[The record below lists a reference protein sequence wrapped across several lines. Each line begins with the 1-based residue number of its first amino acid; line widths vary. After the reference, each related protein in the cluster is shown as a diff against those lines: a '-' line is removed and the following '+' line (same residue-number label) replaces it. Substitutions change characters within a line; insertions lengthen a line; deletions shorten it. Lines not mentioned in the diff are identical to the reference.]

1 MIGIKV
7 PATAR
12 STLSKTDQETLIM
25 RSRDPRSWMW
35 AEALELLQDAERLQR
50 QFFQVGALKGAP
62 CWEPP
67 VDLYE
72 NGNELRLLVALP
84 GVTPQQLEVVLAPSL
99 IIVRGERSL
108 PTNSRRAAIHR
119 LEIPY
124 GRFER
129 RVALPPGQFEL
140 LDRRLEHGC
149 LVLELRRLT

>member
-1 MIGIKV
+1 
-7 PATAR
+7 
-12 STLSKTDQETLIM
+12 
-25 RSRDPRSWMW
+25 MW

-50 QFFQVGALKGAP
+50 QFFQVGALRGAP

-84 GVTPQQLEVVLAPSL
+84 GVTPQQLQVVLAPNL

-124 GRFER
+124 GQFER
-129 RVALPPGQFEL
+129 RISLPVGEFEL
-140 LDRRLEHGC
+140 IDQRLEYGC

>member
-1 MIGIKV
+1 
-7 PATAR
+7 
-12 STLSKTDQETLIM
+12 M

-50 QFFQVGALKGAP
+50 RFFQVGALHGAP

-72 NGNELRLLVALP
+72 NANALTLLVALP
-84 GVTPQQLEVVLAPSL
+84 GVEPQQLEVVLAPGL

-108 PTNSRRAAIHR
+108 HGNSRRAAIHR

-140 LDRRLEHGC
+140 VDRRLEHGC
-149 LVLELRRLT
+149 LVLELHRLT

>member
-1 MIGIKV
+1 
-7 PATAR
+7 
-12 STLSKTDQETLIM
+12 
-25 RSRDPRSWMW
+25 MW
-35 AEALELLQDAERLQR
+35 AEAMELLQDAERLQR
-50 QFFQVGALKGAP
+50 QFFRIGVLQGAP

-72 NGNELRLLVALP
+72 YGNELKLLVALP
-84 GVTPQQLEVVLAPSL
+84 GVTPQQLEVVLAPGL

-108 PTNSRRAAIHR
+108 PANSRRAAIHR

-140 LDRRLEHGC
+140 TDRQLEHGC
-149 LVLELRRLT
+149 LVLDLRRLT

>member
-1 MIGIKV
+1 
-7 PATAR
+7 
-12 STLSKTDQETLIM
+12 M
-25 RSRDPRSWMW
+25 RSRDPGTWMW
-35 AEALELLQDAERLQR
+35 AEALEMLQSAERLQR
-50 QFFQVGALKGAP
+50 QFFQIGAAQGVP
-62 CWEPP
+62 SWEPP

-72 NGNELRLLVALP
+72 SGDGLKLLVALP
-84 GVTPQQLEVVLAPSL
+84 GVTPQQLEVVLASNA

-129 RVALPPGQFEL
+129 RITLPNGRFEL
-140 LDRRLEHGC
+140 TDRRLEHGC

>member
-1 MIGIKV
+1 
-7 PATAR
+7 
-12 STLSKTDQETLIM
+12 
-25 RSRDPRSWMW
+25 MW
-35 AEALELLQDAERLQR
+35 AEALELLQSAERLQR
-50 QFFQVGALKGAP
+50 QFFQVGALHGAP

-72 NGNELRLLVALP
+72 NGNELWLLVALP
-84 GVTPQQLEVVLAPSL
+84 GVTPQQLQVVLTPTL

-108 PTNSRRAAIHR
+108 PTNSRRAVIHR

-140 LDRRLEHGC
+140 FDRRLEHGC

>member
-1 MIGIKV
+1 
-7 PATAR
+7 
-12 STLSKTDQETLIM
+12 
-25 RSRDPRSWMW
+25 MW

-50 QFFQVGALKGAP
+50 QFFQVGAPQGVP

-67 VDLYE
+67 IDLYE
-72 NGNELRLLVALP
+72 NGTELRLLVALP
-84 GVTPQQLEVVLAPSL
+84 GVTPQQVEVALAPGL

-129 RVALPPGQFEL
+129 RVTLPPGEYEL
-140 LDRRLEHGC
+140 IDRRLEHGC
-149 LVLELRRLT
+149 LALELRRLT

>member
-1 MIGIKV
+1 
-7 PATAR
+7 
-12 STLSKTDQETLIM
+12 
-25 RSRDPRSWMW
+25 MW
-35 AEALELLQDAERLQR
+35 AEALELLQSAERLQR
-50 QFFQVGALKGAP
+50 QFFQVGVRHGAP

-72 NGNELRLLVALP
+72 SGGELRLLVALP
-84 GVTPQQLEVVLAPSL
+84 GVTPQQLEVVLAPSS

-108 PTNSRRAAIHR
+108 PTHSRRAAIHR

-129 RVALPPGQFEL
+129 RIALPAGQFEL

-149 LVLELRRLT
+149 LVLELRRQT